1 MKKTQLKNQ
10 LELTSVCS
18 LGLEVAYPLFV
29 QFILFI
35 ICIDNITK
43 NNLDGR
49 LTDEEKKYAKEE
61 FVKVRPKIVNKFAR
75 TDPGPKFWKFDPT
88 QTQENTQLDK

>member
-1 MKKTQLKNQ
+1 M
-10 LELTSVCS
+10 TSVCLLGPEVVFS
-18 LGLEVAYPLFV
+18 LIAK
-29 QFILFI
+29 FILFI
-35 ICIDNITK
+35 IRIDNITK